1 MEAIPI
7 PLRSIGKPH
16 LHVGIIETEMN
27 SRRQLLTV
35 FLLFCVHCLARVVM
49 SRFSNADQLMIRLGC
64 QLLGFGYAFVWG
76 FAFWFPFRHDGVGIL
91 PGFAGVLFGG
101 LIALF
106 LFSKMNAVALAIG
119 LPFALSAI
127 SYVCFR
133 NRGETKSQQPNP
145 CD

>member
-1 MEAIPI
+1 M
-7 PLRSIGKPH
+7 KKK
-16 LHVGIIETEMN
+16 MD

-35 FLLFCVHCLARVVM
+35 FLLLCAHCVVQAIVLKFGDVDGLLIRTGW
-49 SRFSNADQLMIRLGC
+49 QLI
-64 QLLGFGYAFVWG
+64 GFGYAFVWG
-76 FAFWFPFRHDGVGIL
+76 FALWFPFRYDNVGIL
-91 PGFAGVLFGG
+91 PGFAGVLLGG

-106 LFSKMNAVALAIG
+106 LFVKTDAVSFAIA

-133 NRGETKSQQPNP
+133 NKGETGSQQPNQ